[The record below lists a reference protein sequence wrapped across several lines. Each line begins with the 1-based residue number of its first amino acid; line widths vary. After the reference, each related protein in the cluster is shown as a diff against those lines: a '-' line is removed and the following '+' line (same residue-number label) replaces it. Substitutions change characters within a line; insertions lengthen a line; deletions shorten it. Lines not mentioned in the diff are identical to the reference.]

1 MSPYFNSDGNIR
13 YFEYEN
19 DEMFFLSSYQSPEP
33 QRGMAFLPKRAV
45 NVAECEVVRAYKV
58 TSSLVEP
65 ISFKVPRKVRR
76 ACPRPR
82 FEGKLADEKLT
93 LLSSFQSDAFQ
104 SDIYPPALGDEPGLT
119 ADEWF
124 SGKDANP
131 KTIDLESGFQ
141 VKAKQEFVTSA
152 QVESPAATE
161 PSTPTA
167 SKSAAASISS
177 DEVRRGRMRRWNH
190 NYGVMC

>member
-1 MSPYFNSDGNIR
+1 M
-13 YFEYEN
+13 
-19 DEMFFLSSYQSPEP
+19 
-33 QRGMAFLPKRAV
+33 
-45 NVAECEVVRAYKV
+45 
-58 TSSLVEP
+58 
-65 ISFKVPRKVRR
+65 
-76 ACPRPR
+76 PRPR

-93 LLSSFQSDAFQ
+93 LLSSFKSDAFQ

-152 QVESPAATE
+152 QVESPAGTE

-177 DEVRRGRMRRWNH
+177 DEVRRGRKR
-190 NYGVMC
+190 G